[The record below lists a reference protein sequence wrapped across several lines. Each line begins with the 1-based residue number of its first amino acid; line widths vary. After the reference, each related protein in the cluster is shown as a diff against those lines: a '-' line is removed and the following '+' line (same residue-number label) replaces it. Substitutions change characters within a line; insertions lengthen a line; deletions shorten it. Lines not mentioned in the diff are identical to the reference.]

1 MPRWIGGYRTDRD
14 EARGDSS
21 ENLGGKK
28 VFGVDGIESWKKL
41 TKEEVEGAC
50 PLIGRSRLVS

>member
-1 MPRWIGGYRTDRD
+1 MNRD

-21 ENLGGKK
+21 ENLGGRKEF
-28 VFGVDGIESWKKL
+28 VVVGIASWKKL
-41 TKEEVEGAC
+41 TKEGVEVAC